1 MDGDQD
7 DILNLKPDILVEGP
21 GGRLVI
27 DTKWKRLGS
36 LTQRRQAG
44 LGAADLYQLYAYTRR
59 YGVGRSVV
67 LFPRVPGSVERDF
80 APLAANGEPDG
91 SGVVLRFVHLHRNL
105 RRRAEFR
112 GVVDDLAAQVH
123 ATTPHQPHP

>member
-1 MDGDQD
+1 MDGDQGG
-7 DILNLKPDILVEGP
+7 ILNLKPDILVEGP

-59 YGVGRSVV
+59 YGVVPAGG
-67 LFPRVPGSVERDF
+67 LFPRGPGRWGRTF
-80 APLAANGEPDG
+80 PPLAAKAEPVG
-91 SGVVLRFVHLHRNL
+91 SGVVLQSANF
-105 RRRAEFR
+105 
-112 GVVDDLAAQVH
+112 
-123 ATTPHQPHP
+123 T

>member
-1 MDGDQD
+1 MDGDQGG
-7 DILNLKPDILVEGP
+7 ILNLKPDILVEGP

-67 LFPRVPGSVERDF
+67 RFPRVPGSVERDF
-80 APLAANGEPDG
+80 APLAANGGADG
-91 SGVVLRFVHLHRNL
+91 SGGALRVGQHDSNI
-105 RRRAEFR
+105 RRRRECR
-112 GVVDDLAAQVH
+112 SV
-123 ATTPHQPHP
+123 